1 MTSIRCWCGCSCE
14 SFIWKMF
21 LKEEILIMISF
32 VAWKILSWN
41 LFYIYFHVN
50 SSIRNFRWI
59 LLFVGETIGDS
70 IMYQWFRQKIF
81 ANSSFLATWVRL
93 MIISTES
100 HWDIVHLFIYFFF
113 LEEKRIEL
121 LTLFNL
127 CVKRFFGK
135 FQFDFNFFITCLTL
149 AIID

>member
-14 SFIWKMF
+14 SWRVFHMKDVSETGNINHDF
-21 LKEEILIMISF
+21 FRSLKNIIVEL
-32 VAWKILSWN
+32 
-41 LFYIYFHVN
+41 YFHVN